1 MVHLIF
7 SYSNMAGIKKRNNTW
22 FATFSVAGKPQVKT
36 TGIPIVPKFI
46 PPGKTKASMMKQN
59 EANARTIAAELEKA
73 AYGQQIDAA
82 VIKSLTGPKKSMQI
96 LRGKT
101 YMQGLKDFL
110 HEWMK
115 TRRETTLK
123 NDKTAISRF
132 LLFMGD
138 ACNMPL
144 DMVTNQHARDFMN
157 RELERVSS
165 GTVGIYLANLK
176 TAFQKAVDSRMI
188 PHNPFSRVHPNKQ
201 SKEDKQQRRAFTMEE
216 AKRLTEVLPGEWPD
230 MVRVCLYTGGQR
242 LGDIAKLKW
251 EQIDLAGGLIA
262 MTTQKTKRRI
272 NKPIISPLKSVF
284 ERRKAS
290 SVSEYVFPMAAMRHT
305 QAGNTCGKLSMDLHE
320 LLKQHGFIE
329 DIDKSSLQ
337 GNRRQQAELSFHSLR
352 ATAVTALRLAGVPS
366 DLCRFIVG
374 HDSEEIERVY
384 FRPDTAAVV
393 EAMNHLVL

>member
-1 MVHLIF
+1 
-7 SYSNMAGIKKRNNTW
+7 MAGLKKRNNTW
-22 FATFSVAGKPQVKT
+22 FATFNIAGKRQVKT
-36 TGIPIVPKFI
+36 TGIPIIPTFV
-46 PPGKTKASMMKQN
+46 PPGKTKTAMMKQN
-59 EANARTIAAELEKA
+59 KANARIIAQELENA
-73 AYGQQIDAA
+73 ATGHPLNAS
-82 VIKSLTGPKKSMQI
+82 VIKSLAGHKKGSQI

-138 ACNMPL
+138 ASNIPL
-144 DMVTNQHARDFMN
+144 DMVTNQHARDFMD

-188 PHNPFSRVHPNKQ
+188 TYTPFSKIRPGKQ
-201 SKEDKQQRRAFTMEE
+201 DREDKQQRRAFTMEE

-230 MVRVCLYTGGQR
+230 MVRVSLYTGGLR

-251 EQIDLAGGLIA
+251 EQIDLEGGLIA
-262 MTTQKTKRRI
+262 MTTQKTKRRT
-272 NKPIISPLKSVF
+272 NKPIISPLKSVL
-284 ERRKAS
+284 ERRKTS
-290 SVSEYVFPMAAMRHT
+290 SVSKYVFPMAAMRHT

-329 DIDKSSLQ
+329 NIDKSSLQ

-393 EAMNHLVL
+393 EAMKHLVL

>member
-1 MVHLIF
+1 
-7 SYSNMAGIKKRNNTW
+7 MAGLKKRNNTW
-22 FATFSVAGKPQVKT
+22 FATFNIAGKRQVKT
-36 TGIPIVPKFI
+36 TGIPIVPAFV
-46 PPGKTKASMMKQN
+46 PPGKTKTAMMKQN
-59 EANARTIAAELEKA
+59 QANARIIAQELEKA
-73 AYGQQIDAA
+73 AMGHPLNAS
-82 VIKSLTGPKKSMQI
+82 VIKSLAGHKKGSQI

-138 ACNMPL
+138 ASNIPL
-144 DMVTNQHARDFMN
+144 DMVTNQHARDFMD

-188 PHNPFSRVHPNKQ
+188 TYNPFSKIRPGKQ
-201 SKEDKQQRRAFTMEE
+201 DREDKQQRRAFTMEE

-251 EQIDLAGGLIA
+251 EQIDLEGGLIA
-262 MTTQKTKRRI
+262 MTAQKTKRRT
-272 NKPIISPLKSVF
+272 NKPIIAPLKSVL

-329 DIDKSSLQ
+329 NIDKSSLQ

-384 FRPDTAAVV
+384 FRPDTAAVI
-393 EAMNHLVL
+393 EAMKHLVL

>member
-1 MVHLIF
+1 MIHLIF
-7 SYSNMAGIKKRNNTW
+7 SYSNMPGIKKRNNTW

-73 AYGQQIDAA
+73 AYGQQINAA
-82 VIKSLTGPKKSMQI
+82 VIKSLAGPKKSMQI

-101 YMQGLKDFL
+101 YMQDLKDFL

-144 DMVTNQHARDFMN
+144 DMVTNQHARDFKN
-157 RELERVSS
+157 RKLERVSS

-188 PHNPFSRVHPNKQ
+188 PYNPFSRVHPNKQ

-216 AKRLTEVLPGEWPD
+216 AKRL
-230 MVRVCLYTGGQR
+230 
-242 LGDIAKLKW
+242 
-251 EQIDLAGGLIA
+251 
-262 MTTQKTKRRI
+262 
-272 NKPIISPLKSVF
+272 
-284 ERRKAS
+284 
-290 SVSEYVFPMAAMRHT
+290 AAMRHT

-329 DIDKSSLQ
+329 NIDKSSLQ

-374 HDSEEIERVY
+374 HDSEEIQRVY
-384 FRPDTAAVV
+384 FRPDTAAVI
-393 EAMNHLVL
+393 EAMKHLVL